1 MRIKEIAG
9 EYGVT
14 VSSVLIG
21 IYAEVISRW
30 SSNKHFT
37 LNLPI
42 QNRPT
47 IGNNTNSIVG
57 DFTAVNL
64 LEVNVTQNMSFIE
77 RVKEITK
84 RLMEDLEHNSFSG
97 VEVLRELSKVSEEKE
112 LLMPIVFTGV
122 LKTDGTVGTIE
133 YGFSHTPQVWIDCQ
147 GYSRH
152 EIDSE
157 DQEKGPMISWDT
169 RKGAV

>member
-1 MRIKEIAG
+1 M
-9 EYGVT
+9 
-14 VSSVLIG
+14 
-21 IYAEVISRW
+21 
-30 SSNKHFT
+30 
-37 LNLPI
+37 
-42 QNRPT
+42 
-47 IGNNTNSIVG
+47 
-57 DFTAVNL
+57 NL

-147 GYSRH
+147 IVD

-157 DQEKGPMISWDT
+157 DQEKGLMISWDT
-169 RKGAV
+169 RKGAIKESIVTEMFESFTETIRILGLLSIYRIVKILQKIKCIVMQEIKQEIHILLYIYLGITKMK

>member
-1 MRIKEIAG
+1 
-9 EYGVT
+9 
-14 VSSVLIG
+14 
-21 IYAEVISRW
+21 
-30 SSNKHFT
+30 
-37 LNLPI
+37 
-42 QNRPT
+42 
-47 IGNNTNSIVG
+47 
-57 DFTAVNL
+57 
-64 LEVNVTQNMSFIE
+64 MSFIE

-147 GYSRH
+147 IVD

-157 DQEKGPMISWDT
+157 DQEKGLMISWDT
-169 RKGAV
+169 RKGAIKESIVTEMFESFTETIRILGIKHSEEWKNPLEIIVPSASKKK